1 MLGSQAAFCKG
12 RPHFVLVEGWKFI
25 PDFIDAGGGV
35 FAFDFLLEISDL
47 EIFSQLTASAQRWN
61 QPEDAL

>member
-12 RPHFVLVEGWKFI
+12 RPHFVLIEGWKFI

-47 EIFSQLTASAQRWN
+47 EIFSQLTASA
-61 QPEDAL
+61 